1 MDNHIDNNTIVS
13 DFLVKTS
20 VDNENTIDNDDEI
33 PRIAENVSY
42 RRRQYAVIQI
52 LSRLVITI
60 PSDVV

>member
-52 LSRLVITI
+52 ISRLVITI

>member
-20 VDNENTIDNDDEI
+20 VENENTIDNDDEI

-52 LSRLVITI
+52 ISRLVITI

>member
-42 RRRQYAVIQI
+42 RRRQYAVIRI
-52 LSRLVITI
+52 ISRLVITI